1 MDVEA
6 WRQECAQVAPDLRLT
21 IAEGSK
27 DWRSSLKLLG
37 RFCEQL
43 PARWSDLRTSLGRV
57 QADAT
62 TALEKVVQL
71 VQSRQV

>member
-6 WRQECAQVAPDLRLT
+6 WHQECAQVAPELRLT
-21 IAEGSK
+21 IAEGPK

-43 PARWSDLRTSLGRV
+43 PTRWVGLRTSLGRV

-62 TALEKVVQL
+62 TALENVRPAVM
-71 VQSRQV
+71 S